1 MTMQQL
7 KFHLSGESEQLATL
21 DRFPVLEPGEFIAL
35 DTEHRGLGP
44 GSPVV
49 GVSLATAGAEWYLPC
64 GHPEGRQYQ
73 PEQIRDFLNDNLA
86 GREVFL
92 RAAKNDIER
101 LREFGVD
108 LEAIGVIPHEIQHA
122 AALLDDSRRKF
133 DLDTLALD
141 RLGKNK
147 VIPLLSGRVIPRAEI
162 PDVPAHTAAPYAKG
176 DARLT
181 YDLATVYDGDIAE
194 QDLRRVVDLEDSLI
208 YCVLAMERAKVK
220 IDVPKLER
228 WINEVRE
235 AHSARVL
242 EIYRRTGLRINPDS
256 AHDMAK
262 LFKYLNIGYS
272 RGRNGIPLFPE
283 VYLKQYDEVKEV
295 QCCIDCRDLSSLL
308 SKYLVKYLNALT
320 PDGYLPYQLHQL
332 RADDYG
338 TITGRFASS
347 KVNIQQVY
355 KPSKQKVQSPVTAPW
370 LVRELFIAGGH
381 EDFLMRFT
389 VHDEVNGDLMGRWF
403 HADASQIEYRLF
415 AHFSSIP
422 RPYSKR
428 LIEAYAKDPNISF
441 HKYVHKEL
449 LKECMIYDHAKNFN
463 FMKLYGGGVDK
474 AAAMLGTDDID
485 YVQTLMDQYDAK
497 VPEAKRLLYYVSE
510 LAEKRGYVRTIL
522 GRRRRYHAG
531 DRFYSGLN
539 SVLQGSA
546 ADLMKLKLLRL
557 YNERKNLKTFKDL
570 EECFAV
576 QEFKLRVPITWECSV
591 GDNWKETS

>member
-1 MTMQQL
+1 MIIPQL
-7 KFHLSGESEQLATL
+7 KLNLSGEKSSGSL

-49 GVSLATAGAEWYLPC
+49 GVSLATAGSEWYLPC
-64 GHPEGRQYQ
+64 GHPEGKQYD
-73 PEQIRDFLNDNLA
+73 PENLKNWLIDNLA
-86 GREVFL
+86 GREVFF

-108 LEAIGVIPHEIQHA
+108 LEAIGVIPHEVQHA

-133 DLDTLALD
+133 DLETLAQD
-141 RLGKNK
+141 RLGIGK
-147 VIPLLSGRVIPRAEI
+147 VVPKLNGREIPRAEI
-162 PDVPAHTAAPYAKG
+162 PDIPVDLAAPYARH

-181 YDLATVYDGDIAE
+181 YDLAMVYDGDIAE
-194 QDLRRVVDLEDSLI
+194 QELRRVIDLEDSLI
-208 YCVLAMERAKVK
+208 YCILSMEREKVK
-220 IDVPKLER
+220 LDVPKLHR
-228 WINEVRE
+228 WIREVQE
-235 AHSARVL
+235 AYAARIM
-242 EIYRRTGLRINPDS
+242 EIYRRTGLRVSPDS
-256 AHDMAK
+256 SKDLSK
-262 LFKYLNIGYS
+262 LFKYLNIKP
-272 RGRNGIPLFPE
+272 GRTAAGEDSFTDVILNKYIE
-283 VYLKQYDEVKEV
+283 IKEV
-295 QCCIDCRDLSSLL
+295 QLVSEARDLASLL
-308 SKYLVKYLNALT
+308 SKYLIKYRDAMT

-355 KPSKQKVQSPVTAPW
+355 KPSKQKIQSPVTSPW
-370 LVRELFIAGGH
+370 LVRELFISGGH
-381 EDFLMRFT
+381 ENFLMRFT
-389 VHDEVNGDLMGRWF
+389 VHDEVNGDLGGRWF

-415 AHFSSIP
+415 AHFSCVP

-428 LIEAYAKDPNISF
+428 LIEAYANDPNISF
-441 HKYVHKEL
+441 HKFVHKEL

-474 AAAMLGTDDID
+474 AASMLGTNDID
-485 YVQTLMDQYDAK
+485 YVQGLMDQYDAK
-497 VPEAKRLLYYVSE
+497 VPEAKRLLYYCSE

-522 GRRRRYHAG
+522 GRRRRYHTG

-539 SVLQGSA
+539 SILQGSA
-546 ADLMKLKLLRL
+546 ADLMKLKLKRL
-557 YNERKNLKTFKDL
+557 YDERKNLKKFKDL
-570 EECFAV
+570 EECFAI
-576 QEFKLRVPITWECSV
+576 QEFKLRVPITWECSE